1 MDVENSVSDKL
12 AKVSVAHRNLLEKY
26 VNAAGLHSGQFFV
39 LFELWRKDGQRQVD
53 LADKLNLAPPT
64 VNKILGGLLDGD
76 FVVRERVEDDARSS
90 RIFLTK
96 KGLEV
101 RELLEEKWA
110 ELEDETLMGLTD
122 TETLV
127 LKQLLSKLLTG
138 ES

>member
-1 MDVENSVSDKL
+1 MQLEETISYRL
-12 AKVSVAHRNLLEKY
+12 AKVSVSHRNLLEKY
-26 VNAAGLHSGQFFV
+26 VNEAGLHSGQFFV
-39 LFELWRKDGQRQVD
+39 LFELWKKDGQRQVD

-64 VNKILGGLLDGD
+64 VNKILGGLLEGD

-90 RIFLTK
+90 RIFLTDR
-96 KGLEV
+96 GREV
-101 RELLEEKWA
+101 RVLLEEKWA